1 VYPLAIASNFLLRLA
16 WSLKL
21 SSHLNARAGGG
32 ALVFAVEA
40 AEVFRR
46 WVWVFLRVE
55 WECVKMADARDTVGT
70 ANTAP
75 GLDEMEMGSVVF
87 DNGDPDS
94 ENEKNGPDKGD
105 YV

>member
-1 VYPLAIASNFLLRLA
+1 MFNLLLRLA

-32 ALVFAVEA
+32 ALVFTVEA

-55 WECVKMADARDTVGT
+55 WECVRREEESGQEILHDGQDDLE
-70 ANTAP
+70 
-75 GLDEMEMGSVVF
+75 LDDVVF
-87 DNGDPDS
+87 DDGDQPDEKG
-94 ENEKNGPDKGD
+94 EN
-105 YV
+105 YA